1 LKIHT
6 RRFGT
11 VEIAE
16 DQVIYVPGGLI
27 GFPGQKRYVLLEHKK
42 GSPFVWFQ
50 AVDEEDLA
58 FLLIDP
64 LLCKPDYEFRISP
77 EDRRALELPD
87 SCEGMQT
94 LVIVNIAPGDSME
107 ITANLLGPVV
117 MNVKKKLARQI
128 VLYQSSYLTR
138 FPIPIVKK

>member
-1 LKIHT
+1 LKIPT

-16 DQVIYVPGGLI
+16 DQVVYVPDGLI

-64 LLCKPDYEFRISP
+64 LLCEPDYEFLIGP
-77 EDRRALELPD
+77 QDREALELSD

-94 LVIVNIAPGDSME
+94 LVIVNITSAGPLE

-117 MNVKKKLARQI
+117 MNVKKRLARQI
-128 VLYQSSYLTR
+128 VLYQSPYSTR
-138 FPIPIVKK
+138 FPIPMVKK

>member
-1 LKIHT
+1 LKIPT

-11 VEIAE
+11 IEVAE
-16 DQVIYVPGGLI
+16 DQVIYVPSGLI
-27 GFPGQKRYVLLEHKK
+27 GFPSQKRYVLLEHKK

-58 FLLIDP
+58 FILLDP
-64 LLCKPDYEFRISP
+64 LLCKPDFELLISP
-77 EDRRALELPD
+77 EDRKALELSD

-94 LVIVNIAPGDSME
+94 LVIVNVTSAGPLE

-117 MNVKKKLARQI
+117 MNVKKRLAKQI
-128 VLYQSSYLTR
+128 VLYQSPYSTR
-138 FPIPIVKK
+138 FPIPTVKK